1 MPKDIYHLIFLT
13 QCKLPLY
20 LLLSST
26 PLNLY
31 PFEWD
36 YHRLFIA
43 FKLNSTPTNVAAYIS
58 VLDLP
63 SLPQQSAS
71 LCLPNDRGMEVQH
84 EGITHISRESPSHS
98 WSETFPERSNSICGN
113 QLSSTIEETGVCPL
127 RSGLK
132 SGFDSLVI
140 SLCYFFSL
148 NFNLSPPGLRLT
160 SPQY

>member
-1 MPKDIYHLIFLT
+1 
-13 QCKLPLY
+13 
-20 LLLSST
+20 
-26 PLNLY
+26 
-31 PFEWD
+31 
-36 YHRLFIA
+36 LFIA

-113 QLSSTIEETGVCPL
+113 QLSSTIEETGICPL
-127 RSGLK
+127 RGGLK
-132 SGFDSLVI
+132 SGFDSLVV
-140 SLCYFFSL
+140 SVRFFFSS
-148 NFNLSPPGLRLT
+148 NLVVSLSLSGFPQLPSSRHLFRQPVCSP
-160 SPQY
+160 SPMAHVLFEIAQSSTDLGISSR